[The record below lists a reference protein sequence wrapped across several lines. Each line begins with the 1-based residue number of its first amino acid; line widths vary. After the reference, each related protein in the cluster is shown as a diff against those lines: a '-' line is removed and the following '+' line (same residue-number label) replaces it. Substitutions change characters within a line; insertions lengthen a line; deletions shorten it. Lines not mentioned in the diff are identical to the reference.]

1 MANEQRKIPFI
12 GSPGTNPETTP
23 FFDGTAAGKFL
34 IRRCVACKK
43 AHWYPRSLC
52 PYCFGDCTW
61 EEASGAG
68 TIYSLSVMKR
78 AETPYV
84 MAYVTLAEGPTMMTN
99 IVDGDMDAL
108 RIGQAVKVKLVPT
121 EGGPPMPVFA
131 PA

>member
-1 MANEQRKIPFI
+1 MAKAPRTIPFI
-12 GSPGTNPETTP
+12 GAPDTNPETKP

-34 IRRCVACKK
+34 IRRCTGCKK

-52 PYCFGDCTW
+52 PFCFGDCAW
-61 EEASGAG
+61 EEASGDG

-84 MAYVTLAEGPTMMTN
+84 MAYVTLAEGPTMLTN

-108 RIGQAVKVKLVPT
+108 KIGQAVKVKLVAT

-131 PA
+131 PV